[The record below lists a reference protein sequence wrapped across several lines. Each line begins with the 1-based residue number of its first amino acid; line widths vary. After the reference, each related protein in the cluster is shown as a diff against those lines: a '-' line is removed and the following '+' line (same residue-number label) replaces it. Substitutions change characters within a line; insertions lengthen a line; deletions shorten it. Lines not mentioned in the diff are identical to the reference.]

1 MVSQGYTRNEFGVGI
16 KLKFVDLLSDNQL
29 SDFLFIDFGVHCAIK
44 LCQRLQPRIEAV
56 EVLLSFFF
64 FFNLSLKTRQSKSFS
79 AGIL

>member
-16 KLKFVDLLSDNQL
+16 KLKFVGLLSDNQL